1 MTIIKYL
8 SDERILE
15 IADEYFEKR
24 RGQDAEE

>member
-24 RGQDAEE
+24 GRQDAKE